1 MANNDAGAVTCK
13 FTLFP
18 YLILDVLFSFMWYV
32 DVMLCG
38 GYITL
43 PPSMNLIK
51 RYYICKSL
59 KTSFLSLMPKQTI
72 PNAHPAAKEYPS
84 LSKHLSDLGSLPI
97 WDNVVSVIVLLQVPL
112 WRRPKPIKALVCTFI
127 GIYTS
132 IDGGNKAGMCKNNAF
147 VRDSSEFEML
157 EALMPNKIAT
167 LVNSLLGFK
176 YW

>member
-43 PPSMNLIK
+43 SPSMNLIK

-147 VRDSSEFEML
+147 VRDSSEFEIL
-157 EALMPNKIAT
+157 EALIPSKIAT
-167 LVNSLLGFK
+167 LVN
-176 YW
+176 